1 MPTDSY
7 YQSDL
12 AWVHHAGYAQHV
24 EKVGPGIVRLLR
36 DACLSSSARVLDVG
50 CGSGLLARSLRAGGF
65 AVLGVDASA
74 AIIELARRHEPRARF
89 EVVRLPTRKSPG
101 MDGAL
106 PTCDA
111 VVSTGHVLNYL
122 DTRAEVAQALGELA
136 RAVRPGGLLAID
148 LMTERYCERPDLGQ
162 VHAKVQDDW
171 AIVTRFSRP
180 EPYRFDRAITVFRRE
195 GDGLWRRSDEHHR
208 NVTFDPDEALGILRN
223 NGVDACLRASFG
235 EEALPDGLVVLS
247 GTSLKTTPTS
257 RQRN

>member
-1 MPTDSY
+1 MPTNSY

-36 DACLSSSARVLDVG
+36 DAGLGSGARILDVG
-50 CGSGLLARSLRAGGF
+50 CGSGLLARTLRADGF

-74 AIIELARRHEPRARF
+74 AMIELARRYEPTAQF
-89 EVVRLPTRKSPG
+89 EVVRLPTRKPPG
-101 MDGAL
+101 MDGL

-111 VVSTGHVLNYL
+111 VISTGHVLNYL

-171 AIVTRFSRP
+171 AIVTRF
-180 EPYRFDRAITVFRRE
+180 
-195 GDGLWRRSDEHHR
+195 G
-208 NVTFDPDEALGILRN
+208 
-223 NGVDACLRASFG
+223 
-235 EEALPDGLVVLS
+235 
-247 GTSLKTTPTS
+247 
-257 RQRN
+257 